1 MGSKWWGHSPDSRC
15 FMLGRRWIILA
26 ALVAV
31 SGCGIKAPQ
40 APRWNVAIRVPIASR
55 SFDLPY
61 IIEHAGVSGLR
72 WLADSGAYVRIER
85 DLDTVFVGDHLRV
98 APISSSSHLSVGQFD
113 IATNTRTS
121 RTLPLGELYGGP
133 VGFIASFAAEARR
146 TLPPMAGWDAVEV
159 QSGQVRAVVAN
170 QLGITLDSVTITLY
184 NSGQSAPLVTIAV
197 GGPIATGDSA
207 AGTGAIRPGT
217 VGSTWDFALRFYTP
231 GGTIL
236 TADDKYVSV
245 AAQLPSGLRV
255 ASATGIVPALAREFT
270 DSLKI
275 SAEHSIRAAAFRSGH
290 LSITWANRTP
300 LPFDVS
306 WTCPSLTHGGVPLAG
321 YASVNPSGS
330 FETSIDL
337 AGYEFSGVTSPS
349 VARLQASAQ
358 SAGSSGSVVTM
369 SSTDGIAITADLR
382 DLTLESATAAL
393 GVTSQSVEWDS
404 FALNLPD
411 GLGAI
416 GLDGGTCVLSVTSS
430 LPWAARVSG
439 HVSNE
444 NAVSIPV
451 EGTILPGSTGHPV
464 VSNLPVP
471 GIAALLRPLSREI
484 SFTAAVE
491 YGDGTTTGTV
501 RASDFLVARVI
512 LTSPASIYADSVSL
526 SGDVLRAD
534 LSGNNDFNRS
544 GRLVRGDLDVS
555 ITNHLPLGAT
565 LTLKIGTD
573 SSSVTTQ
580 PRLMFGPSIISPAPM
595 DGSGHAT
602 GESST
607 TLHFSIGPEDISLFE
622 RDTLWVTGDL
632 SLIGPGNGIPSRI
645 GVADYIEWSASAR
658 LEIRSESA
666 TQQEGSR

>member
-1 MGSKWWGHSPDSRC
+1 VAVSRSSKLS
-15 FMLGRRWIILA
+15 RRWITLA
-26 ALVAV
+26 AVLVI
-31 SGCGIKAPQ
+31 SGCGIEAPQ

-61 IIEHAGVSGLR
+61 IIEHAGVSGLQ
-72 WLADSGAYVRIER
+72 WLADSGAYIRIER
-85 DLDTVFVGDHLRV
+85 DLDTVFVGDHLSV
-98 APISSSSHLSVGQFD
+98 APVSSNSNLTVGPFD
-113 IATNTRTS
+113 IGTNAQTSATLT
-121 RTLPLGELYGGP
+121 LGELYEGP
-133 VGFIASFAAEARR
+133 IGFIASFAAEARR

-159 QSGQVRAVVAN
+159 QSGQIRVAVAN
-170 QLGITLDSVTITLY
+170 QLGITLDSVVVTLY
-184 NSGQSAPLVTIAV
+184 NGGQSSPLLTIAV
-197 GGPIATGDSA
+197 GGPIATGDSV
-207 AGTGAIRPGT
+207 AGNGPIRPGT
-217 VGSTWDFALRFYTP
+217 VAPTWDFALRFYTP

-236 TADDKYVSV
+236 TADDKYVRV

-255 ASATGIVPALAREFT
+255 ASATGIIPALAREFR
-270 DSLKI
+270 DSLRI

-300 LPFDVS
+300 LPFDVL
-306 WTCPSLTHGGVPLAG
+306 WTCPSLAHGGVPLAG

-337 AGYEFSGVTSPS
+337 AGYEFSDPASGSM
-349 VARLQASAQ
+349 ALIQASAQ
-358 SAGSSGSVVTM
+358 SPGSSGSAVTM
-369 SSTDGIAITADLR
+369 SSADGITITSDLR

-393 GVTSQSVEWDS
+393 GATNQSVEWDS
-404 FALNLPD
+404 FALNLPA

-451 EGTILPGSTGHPV
+451 EGTVLPGSTGHPV
-464 VSNLPVP
+464 ISNLPVP
-471 GIAALLRPLSREI
+471 GIAALLRPLSKEI
-484 SFTAAVE
+484 SFNATVE
-491 YGDGTTTGTV
+491 YGDGVSTGTIH
-501 RASDFLVARVI
+501 ASDFLLPRVI

-544 GRLVRGDLDVS
+544 GRLVRGDLDVCV
-555 ITNHLPLGAT
+555 TNHLPLGAT

-573 SSSVTTQ
+573 SASVTTQ
-580 PRLMFGPSIISPAPM
+580 PRLMFGPSIISPAPT

-607 TLHFSIGPEDISLFE
+607 TLHFTIGSEDISLFE
-622 RDTLWVTGDL
+622 RDTLWATGDL
-632 SLIGPGNGIPSRI
+632 RLIGPGDGIPSRI
-645 GVADYIEWSASAR
+645 SMIDHIAWSASAR
-658 LEIRSESA
+658 LEVRSESG
-666 TQQEGSR
+666 TQTGGTQ